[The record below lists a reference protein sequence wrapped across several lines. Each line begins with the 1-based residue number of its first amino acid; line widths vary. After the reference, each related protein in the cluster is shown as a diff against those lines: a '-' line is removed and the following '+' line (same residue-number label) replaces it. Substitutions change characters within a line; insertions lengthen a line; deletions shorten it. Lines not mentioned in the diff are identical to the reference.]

1 MYLVWFLQVK
11 NINILLIK
19 KDRDHITKPLPMI
32 ISKTSAYVKGQNEFT
47 VFH

>member
-1 MYLVWFLQVK
+1 MVSSGEKDKHLTDS
-11 NINILLIK
+11 